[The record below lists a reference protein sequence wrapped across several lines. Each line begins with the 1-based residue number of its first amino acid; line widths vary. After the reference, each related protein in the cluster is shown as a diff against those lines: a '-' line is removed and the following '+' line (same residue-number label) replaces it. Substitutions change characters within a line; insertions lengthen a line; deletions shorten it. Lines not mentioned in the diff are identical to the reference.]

1 MPFPLPTSRGLK
13 LGGAR
18 EVRRLWE
25 KLERQRERR
34 SIRWPTE
41 KGTEFPPL
49 NQEEAA
55 VPSRYYSAA
64 YSSFLQTKTKNPPFH
79 TSYSDQLLPAGQMTS
94 LARELIADSMSGK
107 VEFHMP
113 VQALMHCHA
122 QGADMIRAA
131 NNQGSPRRVLQ
142 IAVLECEQ
150 MPPYIVQ
157 SHGNFAEIFER
168 WLLAGTHQHNLGK
181 PAHERVSVKTSSWNV
196 KEGHYPSNFQGIDA
210 IIISG
215 SVNGVNDDLPWI
227 AALRCYLLGVYHN
240 FPWIKIFGS
249 CFGHQ
254 LIAQTLLGDHGVCV
268 KRSDGGWEVGVQDV
282 YHEHTFA
289 QNFPGLSKG
298 PMCYQFL
305 HSDEVVAGGSLPPT
319 WSSIGSSILCQIQG
333 LYQPGRVLTY
343 QGHPEFDRVIMND
356 FVRRLVKAGAIDA
369 AAGETYLTF
378 VERDD
383 TRVLA
388 AEVLLKFL
396 TVDC

>member
-1 MPFPLPTSRGLK
+1 
-13 LGGAR
+13 
-18 EVRRLWE
+18 
-25 KLERQRERR
+25 
-34 SIRWPTE
+34 
-41 KGTEFPPL
+41 
-49 NQEEAA
+49 
-55 VPSRYYSAA
+55 
-64 YSSFLQTKTKNPPFH
+64 
-79 TSYSDQLLPAGQMTS
+79 
-94 LARELIADSMSGK
+94 MSGK

-254 LIAQTLLGDHGVCV
+254 LIAQTLLGGPW
-268 KRSDGGWEVGVQDV
+268 S
-282 YHEHTFA
+282 
-289 QNFPGLSKG
+289 NFPGLSKG

-319 WSSIGSSILCQIQG
+319 WSSIGSSTLCQIQG